1 MPYATKNPPPPP
13 RGQFTARADCYRP
26 ARQTR
31 GSHFEG
37 TGGPEDKL
45 GASGDNDN
53 DVVTRKALG
62 RADIVGAGKE
72 RKGNDILDQG
82 ASAAKSNVGS
92 NPPGPGGSQ
101 YKGQDYYRPESV
113 PDSISA
119 EGYVPPE
126 SVTQASRETELGS

>member
-1 MPYATKNPPPPP
+1 MSCRPLAMGLSPVNE
-13 RGQFTARADCYRP
+13 RHVLTARP
-26 ARQTR
+26 HRQTR

-37 TGGPEDKL
+37 TGGPENKL
-45 GASGDNDN
+45 EASGENDN

-62 RADIVGAGKE
+62 KKDIVGAGKE

-82 ASAAKSNVGS
+82 ASASKNNVGS

-101 YKGQDYYRPESV
+101 YKGEDYYQPESV

-126 SVTQASRETELGS
+126 SVTQASRETEQ